1 MRWLI
6 FLSVLV
12 LSACGDDDRHAEARA
27 LIASHCGVCH
37 VVPGVDGATGRVGP
51 SLAGIARQQML
62 AGRFAN
68 DRQTLARWIAHPQA
82 MLPGNAMPDTGLSS
96 VQAARIADY
105 LATLDRP

>member
-6 FLSVLV
+6 SLPLLALAS
-12 LSACGDDDRHAEARA
+12 CGQGSHHAEARA
-27 LIASHCGVCH
+27 LIASHCSACH
-37 VVPGVDGATGRVGP
+37 IVPGVASATGRVGP
-51 SLAGIARQQML
+51 SLAGIASQQMI

-82 MLPGNAMPDTGLSS
+82 MLPGTAMPDTGLTGA
-96 VQAARIADY
+96 QALIIADY